1 METSHV
7 PLSLAHSDFSSQFIS
22 SVGDTKC
29 NNMVEAVPIRV
40 ENSNKSEELFER
52 NSSSPSEMEVSV
64 NFSPD
69 ERSAEKSDEQ
79 MLPLEL
85 SKMSV
90 REEDQDMSDNRD
102 SVSPERQGAL
112 SSDNMSPER
121 QGTPNCNE
129 ESEELPEQS
138 LEMSIEE

>member
-1 METSHV
+1 
-7 PLSLAHSDFSSQFIS
+7 
-22 SVGDTKC
+22 
-29 NNMVEAVPIRV
+29 MVEAVPIRV

-102 SVSPERQGAL
+102 SVSPERQCALNSDNMSPERQCAL

-129 ESEELPEQS
+129 ESEELPGQS